1 MRYRRLGRTGWHASE
16 IGYGMW
22 GMGGWTG
29 SDDQESLRALD
40 LAFALG
46 CNFFDTAW
54 VYGLGK
60 SEQLLGQA
68 LRNRDKGTGLRP
80 SHGDLSPIIA
90 TKIPPKNMKWPAKA
104 EYRVQE
110 AYPPDHIREYTEK
123 SLENLGTSTIDLQ
136 QFHVWSDTWA
146 DDDGWQRAVDDLKRE
161 KLVRAIG
168 ISVNRWEATNVMRA
182 LATGLIDSVQ
192 VVFNIFD
199 QAAEDELLPYC
210 AVHDIAVIARVPFD
224 EGSLTG
230 TLTPESNWPEGDW
243 RNIYFNRDH
252 LAATLARVD
261 RLMRLVPDG
270 MDLPELALRFILEHP
285 AVSTTIPGMRRP
297 RHVERNLAASDGVRL
312 LPRLRDALKTHRWD
326 RMPNATS

>member
-1 MRYRRLGRTGWHASE
+1 MRYRRFGRTGWQVSE

-29 SDDQESLRALD
+29 SDDEESLRALD
-40 LAFALG
+40 IAFALG

-60 SEQLLGQA
+60 SERLLGEA
-68 LRNRDKGTGLRP
+68 LRQR
-80 SHGDLSPIIA
+80 GDRSPDSNIHVA

-104 EYRVQE
+104 EYPVQE

-123 SLENLGTSTIDLQ
+123 SLENLGTPTIDLQ
-136 QFHVWSDTWA
+136 QFHVWSDAWA
-146 DDDGWQRAVDDLKRE
+146 EDDGWQRAVDDLKRE

-168 ISVNRWEATNVMRA
+168 ISVNRWEATNVLRA
-182 LATGLIDSVQ
+182 LATGMIDSVQ

-199 QAAEDELLPYC
+199 QTPEDELLPYC
-210 AVHDIAVIARVPFD
+210 AAHDIAAIARVPFD

-230 TLTPESNWPEGDW
+230 TLTPASKWPDGDW

-261 RLMRLVPDG
+261 RLLPLVPDG

-297 RHVERNLAASDGVRL
+297 AHVERNLAASDGVRL
-312 LPRLRDALKTHRWD
+312 PPRLGDALKTHRWN
-326 RMPNATS
+326 RVPNATP